1 MYRFAFKAMGSPCE
15 IQLYGSDAAATHA
28 LAQRVIDDVRR
39 LEMRYSRYRVDS
51 ELSRINQVAA
61 SGGAV
66 EVDAETASL
75 LDYADTCHR
84 QSDGMFDITSGLL
97 RKAWRFDAQ
106 RLPEQGKIDELL
118 GRIGWHKLN
127 WQRPRIEFPPGM
139 ELDFGGIVKEYAV
152 DRGAALCEEAG
163 CRHGIINLGGD
174 IRILGPHPDGS
185 PWQVGIRDPFSATPD
200 ALLSLPVLQGAVATS
215 GDYERCITIDGRRYG
230 HVLNPITGWPV
241 RHFASVTV
249 LADYCVIAGSASTI
263 TMLREQ
269 SGKAWLEELGLPH
282 HWIDTQGHSG
292 GNLSAA
298 T

>member
-1 MYRFAFKAMGSPCE
+1 MGSPCE
-15 IQLYGSDAAATHA
+15 IQLYGIDAAATHA
-28 LAQRVIDDVRR
+28 LAERVIGDVRR
-39 LEMRYSRYRVDS
+39 LEERYSRYRSDS

-84 QSDGMFDITSGLL
+84 QSDGLFDITSGLL
-97 RKAWRFDAQ
+97 RKAWRFDGQ
-106 RLPEQGKIDELL
+106 RLPEQGKIDALL

-152 DRGAALCEEAG
+152 DRAAALCEEAG

-174 IRILGPHPDGS
+174 VRILGPHPDGS
-185 PWQVGIRDPFSATPD
+185 PWQVGIRDPFAATPD
-200 ALLSLPVLQGAVATS
+200 ALLSLPVLQGAIATS
-215 GDYERCITIDGRRYG
+215 GDYERCITIDGQRYG
-230 HVLNPITGWPV
+230 HVLNPMTGWPV

-269 SGKAWLEELGLPH
+269 SGQSWLEELGLPH
-282 HWIDTQGHSG
+282 HWIDAQGHSG
-292 GNLSAA
+292 GNLAA
-298 T
+298 TA